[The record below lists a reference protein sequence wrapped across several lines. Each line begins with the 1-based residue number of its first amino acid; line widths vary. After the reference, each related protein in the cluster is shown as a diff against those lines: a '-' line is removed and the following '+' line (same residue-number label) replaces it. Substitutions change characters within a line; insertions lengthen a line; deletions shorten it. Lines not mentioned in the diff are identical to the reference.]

1 MKYVII
7 ALLLVFSV
15 NDANAIVYCA
25 AGVVRAGCVARRPVL
40 VGAVVSRASA
50 RRRSRAEVPLRR
62 RSACVPVTGA
72 TAFPGHFGELA
83 FSERRRSPM
92 CFDGPIDRG
101 TTRSSLGK

>member
-25 AGVVRAGCVARRPVL
+25 AGVVRAGCVARRPVG
-40 VGAVVSRASA
+40 VRRRRSRAS